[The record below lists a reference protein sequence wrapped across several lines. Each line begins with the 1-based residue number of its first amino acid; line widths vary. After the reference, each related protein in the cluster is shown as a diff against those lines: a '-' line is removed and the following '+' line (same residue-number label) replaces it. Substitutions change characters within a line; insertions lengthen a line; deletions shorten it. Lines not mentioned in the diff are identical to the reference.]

1 MKHKLQRRSNIFL
14 LEVIIAIL
22 FFSISSAV
30 CIQLFA
36 QAHIK
41 SENAASLNQAVLAAS
56 SAAEALEACG
66 GDAESLSELFPES
79 RIEGDTLHVYY
90 DADWNCCPSSD
101 AYRNMDIVLSVD
113 GGLIRGEIAV
123 FEIGKTK
130 PLYQLDAEYYMG
142 DSV

>member
-1 MKHKLQRRSNIFL
+1 M
-14 LEVIIAIL
+14 IIAIL

-66 GDAESLSELFPES
+66 GDTESLSELFPES

-90 DADWNCCPSSD
+90 DESWSCCSSSD
-101 AYRNMDIVLSVD
+101 ASWNMNIILSGS
-113 GGLIRGEIAV
+113 GGLVRGEIAV
-123 FEIGKTK
+123 FETGETE

-142 DSV
+142 DSA